1 MQYYALYILTNNYA
15 LTHSSLVTS
24 YVLVLFMT
32 PAAIQ
37 W

>member
-1 MQYYALYILTNNYA
+1 MQHDALYILTNNYA
-15 LTHSSLVTS
+15 LTHYSLVTS

-32 PAAIQ
+32 PAAIL